1 MNNTSADA
9 VALVEEIKIEI
20 GHCTDVTALVCPPC
34 TSLESVARVIE
45 DSNIQLGAQNMHH
58 EPNGAYTGEIS
69 AGMLRHLFCA
79 YVILGH
85 SERRAY
91 FSESDTFINKKVLA
105 ALENN
110 LKPVF
115 CVGESLDERENGKT
129 SEVVE
134 SQVREGL
141 ASVVAEHSE
150 NLVVAYE
157 PVWAIGT
164 GLTATPEMAQEVHAG
179 IRRILEDLVGS
190 SGAARVRILYGGSM
204 KPDNASDLLAQP
216 DIDGGLIGG
225 ASLEARSFV
234 KLVEIALAS

>member
-1 MNNTSADA
+1 
-9 VALVEEIKIEI
+9 
-20 GHCTDVTALVCPPC
+20 
-34 TSLESVARVIE
+34 
-45 DSNIQLGAQNMHH
+45 
-58 EPNGAYTGEIS
+58 
-69 AGMLRHLFCA
+69 MLRHLFCA